1 MLQVQDGIVPV
12 GPDNAICVQV
22 SESFGV
28 VCLIDGDI
36 RCVTCKYGGS
46 SCKHVKYV
54 VQSVE
59 NSTELIS
66 SLTPYA
72 EFLALKSEAATKK
85 TKPAT
90 PTCMSRSPIP
100 FELPSHLKEV
110 LKQDTS
116 ERFNLQSGVAHL
128 MPASSTSTC
137 PKCTWSSEVIFGYDS
152 ILVTPHCSYPA
163 KGRSYDQLSSYVAC
177 CISHLGVS
185 YNGSHKWLLHLNF
198 VSLAKLERT
207 TTVFLFNA
215 LSCVCGMQY
224 ITESAL
230 TNVVEQTCT

>member
-1 MLQVQDGIVPV
+1 MWLVAMLQVQDGIVPV

-28 VCLIDGDI
+28 VCLVDGDI
-36 RCVTCKYGGS
+36 RCVTCKYGTS
-46 SCKHVKYV
+46 SCKHVNYV

-59 NSTELIS
+59 NSMELIS

-72 EFLALKSEAATKK
+72 EFLALKSEVATKK

-100 FELPSHLKEV
+100 FDLPSHLKEV

-128 MPASSTSTC
+128 MPHASSASTC
-137 PKCTWSSEVIFGYDS
+137 PKCEIGTWSSEVIFGYDS

-163 KGRSYDQLSSYVAC
+163 KGKSCDQLSSC

-185 YNGSHKWLLHLNF
+185 YNGYY
-198 VSLAKLERT
+198 T
-207 TTVFLFNA
+207 
-215 LSCVCGMQY
+215 
-224 ITESAL
+224 
-230 TNVVEQTCT
+230 